1 MGPRICP
8 SCNTKDRIT
17 YNQLNI
23 TQWMAGFC
31 RIMKEESCQVT
42 KNHMLD
48 YLISLLDDSNDF
60 SWRAAKASHAVL
72 LCPWSRVRLSVGQ
85 KLRKLIEL
93 GEPMPNDMLFKLKLI
108 LHLKNFEKV
117 RILKNLSN
125 QCLVSTI
132 MTILAILTKTMKQKG
147 FSIATYVVL
156 ALHKMARSMP
166 IVPWTANKS
175 GQKTNNPGHG
185 QYSSVTA

>member
-1 MGPRICP
+1 
-8 SCNTKDRIT
+8 
-17 YNQLNI
+17 
-23 TQWMAGFC
+23 
-31 RIMKEESCQVT
+31 
-42 KNHMLD
+42 
-48 YLISLLDDSNDF
+48 
-60 SWRAAKASHAVL
+60 
-72 LCPWSRVRLSVGQ
+72 
-85 KLRKLIEL
+85 
-93 GEPMPNDMLFKLKLI
+93 MPNDMLFKLKLI

-132 MTILAILTKTMKQKG
+132 MTILAILTKSMKQKG
-147 FSIATYVVL
+147 CSIATYVVL

-166 IVPWTANKS
+166 TVPWTANKS